1 MAQED
6 EERGPPEGKGK
17 PDKGEPETERSEEEA
32 FRAKVRHY
40 ARRARLFRG

>member
-1 MAQED
+1 VGQED
-6 EERGPPEGKGK
+6 EEPQPPEGKG
-17 PDKGEPETERSEEEA
+17 ESEMPESDRDEEEA